1 MGAGLRTC
9 NVHFNRPADAAAWSE
24 WLALAGAVN
33 DAKRA
38 RGKQRRTLARALAG
52 ALRRDADRLRAEC
65 SRLGLDA
72 AAIIRTD
79 EEKRKAR
86 RTGPYVRKLTDEQRT
101 ELARLQLVKARE
113 ARAAAREARKAL
125 GLADTPGTAEKRARR
140 LGIAGGDEL
149 GDAFRPAD

>member
-1 MGAGLRTC
+1 MIPKGRRTC
-9 NVHFNRPADAAAWSE
+9 NVHFCRPSEAEAWAE

-65 SRLGLDA
+65 SRLGLDPA
-72 AAIIRTD
+72 AVIRAD
-79 EEKRKAR
+79 EERRKAR

-113 ARAAAREARKAL
+113 ARAAARAARKAA

-140 LGIAGGDEL
+140 QSLGGLDEMPAG
-149 GDAFRPAD
+149 FAD